1 MLCCMKTFTLTE
13 AQTNELRRAHRS
25 ATNKRDADRIKAV
38 YLLSRGKSPR
48 EIAEVLMLDEDT
60 VGNYRKRYAAGGVA
74 GLLKD
79 AYWGS
84 EPMLSCTE
92 MEELANHLEAYTYL
106 TVESIAEYVNQT
118 YKVSYSVSGM
128 RQLLHR
134 LNFVYKK
141 AKAVPGKA
149 NAELQR
155 TYLALLEKTLAQK
168 GANDVHYYLDGV
180 HPQHNTQLAYGWVKK
195 GQDKLVKSNSGR
207 QRININGALNAETLE
222 VVIRTDD
229 TINAQSTLKLF
240 EALEKKHPNSD
251 AIFITL
257 DNARYYK
264 NKLVTEYL
272 ETSKIKLLFLPSYSP
287 NLNLIERLWKFMRK
301 TILYNHYYEKFSEFK
316 TAVMQFFADMAQYSD
331 KLATLL
337 TRNFQIIGAT

>member
-1 MLCCMKTFTLTE
+1 MLWGMKKFTLTE

-38 YLLSRGKSPR
+38 CLLSLGKSPR

-60 VGNYRKRYAAGGVA
+60 IGNYRKRYEAGGIA

-79 AYWGS
+79 V
-84 EPMLSCTE
+84 
-92 MEELANHLEAYTYL
+92 YT
-106 TVESIAEYVNQT
+106 
-118 YKVSYSVSGM
+118 
-128 RQLLHR
+128 
-134 LNFVYKK
+134 
-141 AKAVPGKA
+141 
-149 NAELQR
+149 QR
-155 TYLALLEKTLAQK
+155 
-168 GANDVHYYLDGV
+168 
-180 HPQHNTQLAYGWVKK
+180 AYGWVKR

-229 TINAQSTLKLF
+229 RINAQSTLKLF
-240 EALEKKHPNSD
+240 ETLEKKHPNADS
-251 AIFITL
+251 IFITL

-264 NKLVTEYL
+264 NKLVSVYL

-301 TILYNHYYEKFSEFK
+301 TILYNQYYEKFLEFE
-316 TAVMQFFADMAQYSD
+316 TAIMQFFADIAQYSN
-331 KLATLL
+331 KLSTLL
-337 TRNFQIIGAT
+337 THNFQVIGAP